1 MKELKLIKEKY
12 YQQTELS
19 LFPNIAFF
27 LAFRRHELGC
37 HNKKALTS
45 VILLSE
51 REMCVREMLQEK
63 LTDKQKAGLNQIS
76 VGTWR
81 GTLRNFG
88 QGYVVGPLK
97 P

>member
-1 MKELKLIKEKY
+1 
-12 YQQTELS
+12 
-19 LFPNIAFF
+19 
-27 LAFRRHELGC
+27 
-37 HNKKALTS
+37 
-45 VILLSE
+45 
-51 REMCVREMLQEK
+51 MCVREMLQEK